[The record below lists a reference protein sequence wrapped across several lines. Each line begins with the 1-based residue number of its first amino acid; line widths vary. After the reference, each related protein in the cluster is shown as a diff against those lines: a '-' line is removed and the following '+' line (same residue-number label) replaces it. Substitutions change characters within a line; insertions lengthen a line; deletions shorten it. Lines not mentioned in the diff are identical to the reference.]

1 MIRLI
6 FEVALARGDDGERAG
21 RLGRG
26 AALLAAD
33 RAFDIDADEIVVAG
47 AIDAHVEGV
56 VLFLIDERVGAGGR
70 AEHMR
75 LDPLA
80 EQGRRVLR
88 SEQHTS
94 DLQSLMRTSYAV
106 FCLNKEHNVEDN

>member
-56 VLFLIDERVGAGGR
+56 VLFLIDERVGAGGP
-70 AEHMR
+70 AEHIR
-75 LDPLA
+75 LHPLA
-80 EQGRRVLR
+80 EQGRRVLV
-88 SEQHTS
+88 
-94 DLQSLMRTSYAV
+94 AV
-106 FCLNKEHNVEDN
+106 EPAAVVVGPDDVRFSIGYDIWV